1 MIEKVQFRNF
11 KAYRS
16 LDLELEPF
24 TVLVGPNASG
34 KTTLLEGLNLLST
47 ASSFLLGGGWSFW
60 PGPLVQ
66 SHGVKERVE
75 LGVVGRWGAVQGSAS
90 ALSTVAPVTRRG
102 TGKVDLPF
110 ALVGSLFGKSF
121 NVGYANPNDAAPP
134 VWDPARVVQVK
145 ADQDVLNQLRE
156 GLRATSI
163 LRFVPGRLAEASY
176 SEAPIPYLHPDG
188 SGLASVLAYLKLS
201 QDEVFNEIELAL
213 KQVVPAVRRIRIERA
228 VVEQTAIRTIALDEQ
243 RHEVPEKRTIWG
255 NQVVFDMRGAK
266 GVAPDAAGEGTL
278 MVLGL
283 LTALLGP
290 TKPRLVLLD
299 DIELSLHPAAQVRL
313 VEALRAIQK
322 RDPELQIIATSH
334 SPFILNYLDPKE
346 VRMTFLAE
354 NGFARCEKLTAHPEF
369 EKWKGLMAPGEFW
382 STVGEEWIGKLGGPA
397 ANE

>member
-1 MIEKVQFRNF
+1 VQFRNF

-34 KTTLLEGLNLLST
+34 KTTLLEGLSLLSSLAGT
-47 ASSFLLGGGWSFW
+47 LLGGGWSFV

-66 SHGVKERVE
+66 SHGIKAPVE
-75 LGVVGRWGAVQGSAS
+75 LEVSGHWSGALGSVKATS
-90 ALSTVAPVTRRG
+90 EAEPVLRKTSVDG
-102 TGKVDLPF
+102 TETSSDLPF
-110 ALVGSLFGKSF
+110 TLKGSWQGKTFQVGRTGQLFIGSNIPGLANLYGDVDANSLAL
-121 NVGYANPNDAAPP
+121 
-134 VWDPARVVQVK
+134 
-145 ADQDVLNQLRE
+145 LRS
-156 GLRATSI
+156 GLSATSI

-176 SEAPIPYLHPDG
+176 SEEPIPSLRWDG

-201 QDEVFNEIELAL
+201 QDEVFTGIEVAL

-228 VVEQTAIRTIALDEQ
+228 AVERTAIRTIALDEQ
-243 RHEVPEKRTIWG
+243 RHEVSEKRTLWG

-266 GVAPDAAGEGTL
+266 GVAPNDAGEGTL

-283 LTALLGP
+283 LTALMGP
-290 TKPRLVLLD
+290 ARPRLVLLD
-299 DIELSLHPAAQVRL
+299 DIELSLHPAAQARL
-313 VEALRAIQK
+313 MEALRAIQK
-322 RDPELQIIATSH
+322 RDPELQIVATSH

-369 EKWKGLMAPGEFW
+369 EKWKDLMAPGEFW
-382 STVGEEWIGKLGGPA
+382 STVGEEWIGKLGGAA